1 MNFCVKAS
9 SRKRKDDG
17 HMDKTLAEKM
27 RAYVASHKYGILS
40 DLCTLVRIPSVMGE
54 AEDGAPFGRKC
65 SECLEAAVKL
75 YEKNGFRTVISGDK
89 SYAVASVDGT
99 DKKIGLFAH
108 LDVVPPDGEWLYADN
123 PFEPKRTHGCLVG
136 RGVEDNKSGAVLSLY
151 AVKMLRDLGVEIK
164 SCIEVF
170 LGTNEESGMAD
181 IEKYVKENAL
191 PDVSIIP
198 DGDFPVS
205 IGERSMKRFRAVGK
219 SAFSDIVSFDGGS
232 AFNIVLGELNVKMRY
247 SETLYREALGICESG
262 GRLEVSSDGEYI
274 CVTAH
279 GLSKHAGFPEG
290 GVNAAFVFSDAFR
303 NCKSLCE
310 NDRQI
315 LSEIAGLTGRFY
327 GEGFG
332 VGHDDPSFGRLTC
345 VNGICSLSDGRPSLS
360 FDVRF
365 GVSLDGEKLMEEIR
379 RSADLHGFEICDES
393 GTDGFEIAKD
403 NVFAKA
409 LERVYGECA
418 EIFTGKSCADKAF
431 YCSGGTYARKLC
443 PAGSVAFSVGT
454 VAGYADDTAF
464 TMPQGHGGAH
474 QPDEKLPVDAF
485 LEAISV
491 AAMMIAECD
500 GILYSD

>member
-1 MNFCVKAS
+1 M
-9 SRKRKDDG
+9 RKDEE

-27 RAYVASHKYGILS
+27 RAYVAEHKEEILG
-40 DLCTLVRIPSVMGE
+40 DLTSLAKIPSVRGE
-54 AEDGAPFGRKC
+54 SENGAPFGRKC

-75 YEKNGFRTVISGDK
+75 YDKNGFRTVTAGDK
-89 SYAVASVDGT
+89 SYAVASVGGAE
-99 DKKIGLFAH
+99 KRIGLFAH
-108 LDVVPPDGEWLYADN
+108 LDVVPPDGEWLYTDN
-123 PFEPKRTHGCLVG
+123 PFEPKHTHGCLVG

-164 SCIEVF
+164 SGVDVF

-181 IEKYVKENAL
+181 IEKYISENNL
-191 PDVSIIP
+191 PNVSIIP

-205 IGERSMKRFRAVGK
+205 IGERSMKRFLAVSK
-219 SAFSDIVSFDGGS
+219 NAFSDIVSFDGGS
-232 AFNIVLGELNVKMRY
+232 AFNIVLGELKVRIRY
-247 SETLYREALGICESG
+247 SETLYRDALEICKTCNNIGVTAE
-262 GRLEVSSDGEYI
+262 GEYI

-290 GVNAAFVFSDAFR
+290 GVNAAFVFADAFC

-310 NDRQI
+310 NDRKL
-315 LSEIAGLTGRFY
+315 LSEIAALTGRFY

-379 RSADLHGFEICDES
+379 RSADLHGFVICDVS
-393 GTDGFEIAKD
+393 GTDGFEIEKD
-403 NVFAKA
+403 NAFAKT
-409 LERVYGECA
+409 LEKVYREFS
-418 EIFTGKSCADKAF
+418 EDFTHKRCEDRAF

-443 PAGSVAFSVGT
+443 PAGSIAFSVGT
-454 VAGYADDTAF
+454 VAGYADDTKLA
-464 TMPQGHGGAH
+464 MPQGHGGAH
-474 QPDEKLPVDAF
+474 QPDEKLPVGAF
-485 LEAISV
+485 LEAVCV